1 MITTRNLVLNST
13 PVEVTVDGDIDSP
26 NSICIQNT
34 SLSKFVYVGGPSVSN
49 TNYGYK
55 LSPNQAIT
63 MDLDPYD
70 KIYVMGDIDSTAAIL
85 ILDQP

>member
-1 MITTRNLVLNST
+1 MITTRNLTLNST
-13 PVEVTVDGDIDSP
+13 PVEASVDGEIDAR

-34 SLSKFVYVGGPSVSN
+34 SLSKFVYVGGSSVSA
-49 TNYGYK
+49 TNYGYR

-70 KIYVMGDIDSTAAIL
+70 KIYVMGDTDATAAIL

>member
-1 MITTRNLVLNST
+1 MINTRNLSLNST
-13 PVEVTVDGDIDSP
+13 PVEVTIDGDIDSP
-26 NSICIQNT
+26 NSLCIQNT
-34 SLSKFVYVGGPSVSN
+34 SLDKFVYVGGPSVSS
-49 TNYGYK
+49 TSYGYR

-70 KIYVMGDIDSTAAIL
+70 KIYVMGDSGSTAAIL